1 MTTDIRLDQPHT
13 VIVAGGAGF
22 IGANFVRNVVST
34 TNWAVVVVDK
44 LTYAGNLANLEGL
57 PGERVDVVA
66 GDICDENLVNS
77 AASSA
82 DIIVNFAAESHNDR
96 SLHAAKSFLKTNVE
110 GTFVCSSCIRLKK

>member
-34 TNWAVVVVDK
+34 TNWSVVVDK

-77 AASSA
+77 ALAPLTSS
-82 DIIVNFAAESHNDR
+82 
-96 SLHAAKSFLKTNVE
+96 
-110 GTFVCSSCIRLKK
+110 